1 MKKRGFT
8 LIEIAIAMVM
18 LGIVLTGALRLFRAV
33 NTSVSGTVDR
43 MDAMQ
48 NLRFGIT
55 QIDLLLR
62 NAGAGNTDA
71 QPTLIYLNDN
81 VVAFNAD
88 WISPVPNSPTAVNYN
103 PDVSANAT
111 NAVTVAQRFTIPT
124 TSVLYPDSTYRTGPG
139 STAPLSPSETIIYFF
154 LPDSSTS
161 RTDDYVLW
169 RQVNNDPP
177 AVVSRNLLA
186 YPGRPFFE
194 WLLTDATGNLST
206 LASAS
211 LPLRHTIP
219 IHGSTGDTSM
229 GVVGAKA
236 PNIDSVRAVRVNVMS
251 TNGVTG
257 PKEIRRSLVTTVRI
271 PNAGLTKQRSC
282 GDAPIFSSTVL
293 VTSTGVVGAPS
304 ARVRW
309 NAAIDEAS
317 GEKDVERYLVYRR
330 TLAGS
335 FDDAKATIT
344 AGLATYTYD
353 DPSVL
358 DDSTY
363 IYGVTAL
370 DCTPLESSMSTS
382 AATFI
387 P

>member
-8 LIEIAIAMVM
+8 LIEIAIAIVM

-62 NAGAGNTDA
+62 NAGAGSTDA
-71 QPTLIYLNDN
+71 QPTLVYVNSN

-103 PDVSANAT
+103 PDVSPNAT

-124 TSVLYPDSTYRTGPG
+124 TSVTYPDSTYRTGPG
-139 STAPLSPSETIIYFF
+139 STAPLSPAETVIYYF
-154 LPDSSTS
+154 LGDSSTS

-169 RQVNNDPP
+169 RQVNNDP
-177 AVVSRNLLA
+177 ASVVARNLLA

-194 WLLTDATGNLST
+194 WLLTDAAGNLGAVAST
-206 LASAS
+206 D
-211 LPLRHTIP
+211 LPLRHAIP
-219 IHGSTGDTSM
+219 IHGSISDTSM
-229 GVVGAKA
+229 GAAGAKA
-236 PNIDSVRAVRVNVMS
+236 PNIDSVRAVRINVFA
-251 TNGVTG
+251 TNGLTG
-257 PKEIRRSLVTTVRI
+257 IKEIKRSLVTTVRI

-282 GDAPIFSSTVL
+282 GDAPIFGS
-293 VTSTGVVGAPS
+293 GVNVSNIGVAGAPLV
-304 ARVRW
+304 RVRW
-309 NAAIDEAS
+309 NPATDEAA
-317 GEKDVERYLVYRR
+317 GEKDVERYLIYRR
-330 TLAGS
+330 TAAGA
-335 FDDAKATIT
+335 FDDARVTIP
-344 AGLATYTYD
+344 AGLTTYAYD
-353 DPSVL
+353 DPTVL

-363 IYGVTAL
+363 VYGVTAL
-370 DCTPLESSMSTS
+370 DCTPLESSMSQS
-382 AATFI
+382 ASLFV